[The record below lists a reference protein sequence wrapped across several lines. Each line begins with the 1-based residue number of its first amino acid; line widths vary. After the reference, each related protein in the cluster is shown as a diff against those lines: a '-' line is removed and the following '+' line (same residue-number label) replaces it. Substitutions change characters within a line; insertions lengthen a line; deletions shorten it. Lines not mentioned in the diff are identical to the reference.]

1 MKNVSRAGFTL
12 IEVLITVALVVILTG
27 IYLLDANPGGQLAA
41 TRNNRRTVDL
51 ENIMLAI
58 KQNIADQGNEQ
69 FGCAAGPIPTTTEI
83 MASARGTGYYNIA
96 PCLVSTY
103 IEAMPFDP
111 VASSAYYASP
121 SDYNTGYTIMMNASG
136 TIILSAPYA
145 ELGKTITWQ

>member
-1 MKNVSRAGFTL
+1 MKNTSRVGLTL
-12 IEVLITVALVVILTG
+12 VEVLITVALIVILTSV
-27 IYLLDANPGGQLAA
+27 YLLDANPGGQLAA

-83 MASARGTGYYNIA
+83 MASASGSGYYNIA
-96 PCLVSTY
+96 PCLVPTY

-111 VASSAYYASP
+111 IASSAYYASP
-121 SDYNTGYTIMMNASG
+121 SAYNTGYAIVMNASG

-145 ELGKTITWQ
+145 ELGKTVTQQ